1 MKIIEKEKII
11 EVMQSFGAR
20 YILSKDSIRFTSIC
34 HGGDGYNLAY
44 YPDKGTF
51 YCFSNC
57 GFLTLYDVVSK
68 VKHISL
74 DDAKRWTDEKF
85 GLGKSNKGFYHIN
98 TLYDDVYDLINLH
111 RKTIDDKIYYD
122 DVILNYFEDIY
133 YDGWIDEG
141 ISPDVMKRFEIR
153 WYEYRKHIVIPVRD
167 LDGKLIGIRR
177 RSLVD
182 GEAKYK
188 PLDCEGKTWAFPTGE
203 NLYGLYQNQ
212 DIIKARKKCYLFEGE
227 KSVLKAATIY
237 GDFPCVACFSHN
249 VSRQQINLLIDMGVR
264 EVILCFDYDGVG
276 ERKIYRLLADKIKTY
291 GIGCKYLY
299 TGYKTS
305 LDAHDSPIDKGRD
318 TFESLLKENNI

>member
-1 MKIIEKEKII
+1 MKPIEKEKII
-11 EVMQSFGAR
+11 ELMQSFGAR

-57 GFLTLYDVVSK
+57 GFLTIYDVVSK
-68 VKHISL
+68 VKHITI
-74 DDAKRWTDEKF
+74 DDAKKFVNDKF
-85 GLGKSNKGFYHIN
+85 GLGKTNKGFYIIN

-111 RKTIDDKIYYD
+111 RKESADRVYYD

-133 YDGWIDEG
+133 YEGWLKEG
-141 ISPDVMKRFEIR
+141 ISPAVMKRFEIK
-153 WYEYRKHIVIPVRD
+153 WYEYRKHIIIPVRD
-167 LDGKLIGIRR
+167 IDGRLLGIRR

-188 PLDCEGKTWAFPTGE
+188 PLDCEGKSWAFPTGE
-203 NLYGLYQNQ
+203 CLYGLYQNQ
-212 DIIKARKKCYLFEGE
+212 NIISDRKKCYLFEGE

-237 GDFPCVACFSHN
+237 GDFPCVACFSHS
-249 VSRQQINLLIDMGVR
+249 VSRQQINLLIDLGVE

-276 ERKIYRLLADKIKTY
+276 ERKIYRLLAEKIKTY
-291 GIGCKYLY
+291 GIRCKYLY
-299 TGYKTS
+299 YGYKTS
-305 LDAHDSPIDKGRD
+305 LDAHESPIDKGKKV
-318 TFESLLKENNI
+318 FEELLQQNL

>member
-1 MKIIEKEKII
+1 M
-11 EVMQSFGAR
+11 
-20 YILSKDSIRFTSIC
+20 
-34 HGGDGYNLAY
+34 
-44 YPDKGTF
+44 
-51 YCFSNC
+51 
-57 GFLTLYDVVSK
+57 TLYDVVSK